1 MCVFV
6 LSSSI
11 SETLQANWEP
21 PGRNPGRLFFNLP
34 QETQAWELPWW
45 RMCVRVWRM
54 RFLITAGPTREPL
67 DPARYLT
74 NRSSGRMGYA
84 LAGAARHDGHEVLL
98 ISGPTTLDVPPGVD
112 FIHVE
117 TAQQMYDAV
126 RDMLGGVD
134 VAILTAAVADYR
146 PVAYSEQKIKK
157 QGERMVL
164 ELERTPDILGSMR
177 SVFGFKGTLI
187 GFAAE
192 TQDVESYARGKL
204 ERKQCDMVVGND
216 VSRSDIGFDSREN
229 EVVLVFPDH
238 VEYLEKDTKEH
249 IAMHIIEHATIIR
262 PK

>member
-1 MCVFV
+1 
-6 LSSSI
+6 
-11 SETLQANWEP
+11 
-21 PGRNPGRLFFNLP
+21 
-34 QETQAWELPWW
+34 
-45 RMCVRVWRM
+45 M

-67 DPARYLT
+67 DPARHLT

-84 LAGAARHDGHEVLL
+84 LAGAARHDGHEALL
-98 ISGPTTLDVPPGVD
+98 ISGPTTL
-112 FIHVE
+112 E
-117 TAQQMYDAV
+117 
-126 RDMLGGVD
+126 
-134 VAILTAAVADYR
+134 
-146 PVAYSEQKIKK
+146 VAYSEQKIKK

-164 ELERTPDILGSMR
+164 ELERTPDILRSMR
-177 SVFGFKGTLI
+177 SVFGFTGTLI

-192 TQDVESYARGKL
+192 TRDVEAYARGKL